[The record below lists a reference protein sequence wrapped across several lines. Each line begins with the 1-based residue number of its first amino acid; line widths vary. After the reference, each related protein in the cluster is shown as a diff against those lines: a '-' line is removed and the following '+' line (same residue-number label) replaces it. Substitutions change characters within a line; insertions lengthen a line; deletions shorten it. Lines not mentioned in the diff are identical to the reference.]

1 MTANSEHDRH
11 IAQMSFGS
19 VYAHYVSKVKKKGR
33 TKAELHQIFHWLTG
47 FDDAKLKELIA
58 QKVTF
63 VEFITQPLAKA
74 LGKSVYS

>member
-1 MTANSEHDRH
+1 MTTTPEHDRR
-11 IAQMSFGS
+11 IAKLTFGS
-19 VYAHYVSKVKKKGR
+19 VYPHYVSKVEKKGR
-33 TKAELHQIFHWLTG
+33 TKAELYQVIQWLNG
-47 FDDAKLKELIA
+47 FDDVKLRKLIA